1 MKRQN
6 GVALTGTLLGVRASQ
21 VTAGDPSTGSGQ
33 VPSAG
38 SEPAL
43 NTVKGQGFTGSYVA
57 ATLVTD
63 HLAYGGHHQVLF
75 TEEHAADVLAYWA
88 LTGGNL
94 DVAIE
99 GWLRS
104 TPATATA
111 PASAAVVVDR
121 VIYLSATEA
130 MREQVARY
138 RAAARPGAGQ
148 VAGGRKQAKV
158 R

>member
-6 GVALTGTLLGVRASQ
+6 GIALTGKLLGVRASR
-21 VTAGDPSTGSGQ
+21 VTARD
-33 VPSAG
+33 PSAG

-43 NTVKGQGFTGSYVA
+43 NTVKGQAFTGSYVS

-63 HLAYGGHHQVLF
+63 HLAYGGHHYVLF

-88 LTGGNL
+88 LTDGNL

-104 TPATATA
+104 TPGTDGGPPVAV
-111 PASAAVVVDR
+111 VVVDR
-121 VIYLSATEA
+121 VIYLTVTDA
-130 MREQVARY
+130 MRELVGRHKAGARSGQSGGKRGAAQ
-138 RAAARPGAGQ
+138 RAG
-148 VAGGRKQAKV
+148 
-158 R
+158 